1 MGDGS
6 QNSIES
12 LVTSSVKIALKA
24 FSFALAFP
32 VRLLNASQTSRS
44 TGAAER
50 GTPAEWADWPE
61 ARREAAVEVPQPQEF
76 LVPDE
81 ELDESILGVA
91 GNGAIS
97 EDEPAPYVPAPE
109 EDALV
114 PDEEEIVP
122 SAADPAMPSSAAS
135 SFEDVMEIRFAR
147 LKDNA
152 IIPERA
158 HEGDAGMDLCAAES
172 ARIGPGQR
180 VGVGTGLAVEIPEG
194 WAGMVLPRSGLALKN
209 GIALVNAPGL
219 IDPGYRGE
227 IRVLLLNTDAT
238 SEFKV
243 SVGDRIAQLVL
254 TPFSTA
260 QPVEV
265 GGLEAS
271 ARGSGGFGSS
281 GS

>member
-1 MGDGS
+1 
-6 QNSIES
+6 
-12 LVTSSVKIALKA
+12 VKIALKA

-44 TGAAER
+44 TAEAER
-50 GTPAEWADWPE
+50 GSPAEWADWPE
-61 ARREAAVEVPQPQEF
+61 AERRGAPEPSEPEEF
-76 LVPDE
+76 RAPDE
-81 ELDESILGVA
+81 DIDESILGMT
-91 GNGAIS
+91 GNGMAPVA
-97 EDEPAPYVPAPE
+97 DEPAPYVPAAE

-114 PDEEEIVP
+114 PDREAAEPAEAASAAPSVLDELTDTPEPAVP
-122 SAADPAMPSSAAS
+122 SSPAT
-135 SFEDVMEIRFAR
+135 SFDDHMEIRFAR

-152 IIPERA
+152 IIPTRA
-158 HEGDAGMDLCAAES
+158 HEGDAGMDLCAAEG

-194 WAGMVLPRSGLALKN
+194 WAGMVLPRSGLALKS
-209 GIALVNAPGL
+209 GIALVNSPGL

-227 IRVLLLNTDAT
+227 IRILLLNTDAT

-243 SVGDRIAQLVL
+243 APGDRIAQLVL

-260 QPVEV
+260 QPIEV
-265 GGLEAS
+265 GGLEES

>member
-1 MGDGS
+1 MLTGS
-6 QNSIES
+6 
-12 LVTSSVKIALKA
+12 
-24 FSFALAFP
+24 
-32 VRLLNASQTSRS
+32 RTSRS
-44 TGAAER
+44 TGAADLD
-50 GTPAEWADWPE
+50 TPAEWADWSE
-61 ARREAAVEVPQPQEF
+61 AEREASIEIPQPREF
-76 LVPDE
+76 EVSDE
-81 ELDESILGVA
+81 DLDESILGMT
-91 GNGAIS
+91 GNGIS
-97 EDEPAPYVPAPE
+97 AAEEEPPPYVPAAE

-114 PDEEEIVP
+114 PEEPTEEPKSEVEAALQPLSEAP
-122 SAADPAMPSSAAS
+122 SAPAS
-135 SFEDVMEIRFAR
+135 SFGDHMEIRFAR

-152 IIPERA
+152 TIPTRA
-158 HEGDAGMDLCAAES
+158 HEGDAGMDLCAAEA

-260 QPVEV
+260 KPVEV

-281 GS
+281 GT

>member
-1 MGDGS
+1 
-6 QNSIES
+6 
-12 LVTSSVKIALKA
+12 
-24 FSFALAFP
+24 

-91 GNGAIS
+91 GNGAVS

-109 EDALV
+109 EDAMV
-114 PDEEEIVP
+114 PEEEV
-122 SAADPAMPSSAAS
+122 AAAEEESRTAMPSSAAS

-180 VGVGTGLAVEIPEG
+180 VGVGTGLAVEIHEG

-260 QPVEV
+260 KPVEV

-281 GS
+281 GD

>member
-1 MGDGS
+1 M
-6 QNSIES
+6 
-12 LVTSSVKIALKA
+12 
-24 FSFALAFP
+24 
-32 VRLLNASQTSRS
+32 RLLNASQTSRS
-44 TGAAER
+44 TAEAER
-50 GTPAEWADWPE
+50 GSPAEWADWPE
-61 ARREAAVEVPQPQEF
+61 PERRGAPEAPDTAEPEDF
-76 LVPDE
+76 SVPDE
-81 ELDESILGVA
+81 GVDESILRMT
-91 GNGAIS
+91 GNGMS
-97 EDEPAPYVPAPE
+97 SVDDEPPPYVPAAE

-114 PDEEEIVP
+114 PDVEEFAPGAVDPAVP
-122 SAADPAMPSSAAS
+122 SSPAT
-135 SFEDVMEIRFAR
+135 SFDDHMEIRFAR

-152 IIPERA
+152 IIPTRA
-158 HEGDAGMDLCAAES
+158 HEGDAGMDLCAAEG

-194 WAGMVLPRSGLALKN
+194 WAGMVLPRSGLALKS

-227 IRVLLLNTDAT
+227 IRILMLNTDAT

-243 SVGDRIAQLVL
+243 APGDRIAQLVL

-271 ARGSGGFGSS
+271 GRGSGGFGSS
-281 GS
+281 GT